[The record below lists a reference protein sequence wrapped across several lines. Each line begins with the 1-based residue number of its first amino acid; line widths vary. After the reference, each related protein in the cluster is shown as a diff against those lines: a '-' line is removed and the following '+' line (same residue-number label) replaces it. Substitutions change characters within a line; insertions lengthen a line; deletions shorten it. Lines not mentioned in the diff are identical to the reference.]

1 MILMHSSWK
10 NKLKLSN
17 IFRHSQFLFVEIS
30 ESKYVN
36 NKNLSSNMILVVS
49 VHFCC
54 FEVGFHFL
62 ALAGLQLDVQTREIF
77 NSQIFHLNYISS
89 ARIQEMGNPAS
100 LQYFST

>member
-10 NKLKLSN
+10 KKLKLSK

-30 ESKYVN
+30 EIKYVN
-36 NKNLSSNMILVVS
+36 KKNLSSNMILVIL

-62 ALAGLQLDVQTREIF
+62 ALAGLQLGVQIRQIF
-77 NSQIFHLNYISS
+77 SSQIFHLNYISS
-89 ARIQEMGNPAS
+89 ARIQEMGNHAS
-100 LQYFST
+100 LKYFSS